1 MVTVEIPLRPLP
13 KVDVVDGDEVVATS
27 VRRSTRAR
35 TLRQP
40 QTTQELD
47 SSEESSFSE
56 PEFVTPKR
64 KGRSKA
70 VGSVGAAVKTPSS
83 TPRRGRK
90 PKNAATVAESR
101 RRPQAP
107 HRYKEQQH
115 SGSVDSTLYGNFL
128 QCSNAVLFR
137 SLFTTTFSD
146 AVLVHGSALTT
157 TVSDWIESY
166 QADNLEAL
174 VQLINFLIKACGCP
188 GAITRDA
195 IENNDEIVDL
205 LHDLQN
211 DFDPNANTEY
221 PLVSKNKQFKKFR
234 KNLIEFFDRLV
245 QQGKHSIL
253 YDGMFMETLESWI
266 IAMSSS
272 LFRPFRHTAA
282 IVALNIVTSLC
293 NVCQNIQDELNTA
306 NRQLATE
313 QKKRRTKN
321 DRESQLSSKADE
333 LHNKK
338 ITLESYL
345 TDFFDG
351 VFVHRYRDVDPILR
365 TECVKELGNWISR
378 YPDHFMDGTYLR
390 YIGWVLSDKSASTRL
405 EAVKAMTKLYGFESL
420 IGGLRNFTERFKPRI
435 LEMSLRESDASVRT
449 ATIALIT
456 HLSKHGMLEDEDRDA
471 LFPLVFQ
478 NEPKVR
484 RAVAPFINQ
493 SLYDDVI
500 NDIIAESQSSFSSDP
515 ETKETQEQWVALKTI
530 ANFLTKFKDVVSSEG
545 ATVDPTEEDSNPDR
559 VIMDGKALEHQSRII
574 AAVEALWDEMEI
586 LRNWK
591 CMEEYLSQ
599 DHSSSN
605 TANSTPIDSVFRL
618 SEEEE
623 SILLEVFVESLKL
636 SITGKTK
643 FGRFGREIKKVEIDT
658 EARDAISRHLVNS
671 LPTLFAKFSPDA
683 NRAAQVVMLPQLMNL
698 DMYNEL
704 RMSKAYEALIDELTK
719 IFLKHTDPTVLFRTS
734 ETFKHL
740 NGFEGYS
747 SDQALK
753 LKEMEE
759 SVISL
764 AREECSRPDLASAE
778 LSDDELHVLS
788 ASLRRLEQLIRFMDL
803 SQPLEEMKEEN
814 SIYELLGRVLERS
827 SLLNEA
833 EDPIINTCLETLYR
847 FILWKCFSVSK
858 EKNASEQVIDDL
870 IKKRDWV
877 VGRCTKLI
885 LGDRNANRSV
895 RRMAF
900 LTLANLLWLFTGD
913 ITHPSNGEHFAKLAF
928 RCPEDIQE
936 QLARFVEI
944 EIENWEEKISHE
956 QNNDES
962 NEESENEDE
971 ESDHHMKR
979 YKFGDSDPVGKH
991 CFMEVIG
998 NFVRMLMLNIF
1009 NIKHANIILPHYN
1022 RFGPVYD
1029 EVVKALIE
1037 DTMRVLLVRTS
1048 MTSTILGLY
1057 LESLQKSFE
1066 VHLRNNSAKF
1076 PRTMSLARLY
1086 SNTTKIG
1093 GFYIRDMLEF
1103 HKNSIIYI
1111 FSKMAGYQRIGNQT
1125 NRNAMLQF
1133 FKVMKYFSDGLRAKD
1148 VSMLLKHLEDTM
1160 EENFLAVREGAK
1172 EWEPYFAYVK
1182 QLDKKSIVNRFE
1194 AVVVEK
1200 TPKAPRSAENE
1211 QENGD
1216 EATQEEPDNA
1226 MDVDQEAS
1234 TPAPEEA
1241 DAQSDDNGENADDIE
1256 PRGVKR
1262 ILDDE
1267 DDNSSDEAKRLRVE

>member
-13 KVDVVDGDEVVATS
+13 EVDIVNGDGEVVSSS
-27 VRRSTRAR
+27 VRRSTRSR
-35 TLRQP
+35 TLRKP

-47 SSEESSFSE
+47 SSDESAFSE
-56 PEFVTPKR
+56 PEYVARTPKR
-64 KGRSKA
+64 KGRSIGSTGATTPKA
-70 VGSVGAAVKTPSS
+70 PSS

-90 PKNAATVAESR
+90 PKNPGNVAESR
-101 RRPQAP
+101 RRPKAT
-107 HRYKEQQH
+107 HRYREQ
-115 SGSVDSTLYGNFL
+115 SSTGSVDSTLY
-128 QCSNAVLFR
+128 
-137 SLFTTTFSD
+137 D

-157 TVSDWIESY
+157 TVSDWIDSY
-166 QADNLEAL
+166 QTDNLEAL

-188 GAITRDA
+188 GAITREA
-195 IENNDEIVDL
+195 IENNDEIVEL

-253 YDGMFMETLESWI
+253 YDGMFMETLESWV

-282 IVALNIVTSLC
+282 IIALNLVTSLC
-293 NVCQNIQDELNTA
+293 NVCQNIQDELNVA

-321 DRESQLSSKADE
+321 DRESQLATKTDE

-365 TECVKELGNWISR
+365 TECVKELGNWISK

-405 EAVKAMTKLYGFESL
+405 EAVKAMTKLYGFENL

-435 LEMSLRESDASVRT
+435 LEMSLKEADASVRT

-456 HLSKHGMLEDEDRDA
+456 HISKHGMLEDEDRDA
-471 LFPLVFQ
+471 LFPLIFQ
-478 NEPKVR
+478 SESKVR
-484 RAVAPFINQ
+484 RAIAPFINQ
-493 SLYDDVI
+493 SLYDDII
-500 NDIIAESQSSFSSDP
+500 NDAIAESQSSFSS
-515 ETKETQEQWVALKTI
+515 ESEVRESQQNWVALKTI
-530 ANFLTKFKDVVSSEG
+530 ANFLAKFKDVISSEG
-545 ATVDPTEEDSNPDR
+545 ESVDPAEEDGNPDR
-559 VIMDGKALEHQSRII
+559 VIVDGKALEHQSRVY

-586 LRNWK
+586 LKNWQ
-591 CMEEYLSQ
+591 CMAEYLSQ

-605 TANSTPIDSVFRL
+605 ATSKSSLDPIFRL

-623 SILLEVFVESLKL
+623 TILLEVFVESVKL

-643 FGRFGREIKKVEIDT
+643 LGRFGREIKKIEIDND
-658 EARDAISRHLVNS
+658 ARDAISRHLVS
-671 LPTLFAKFSPDA
+671 ALPTLFAKFSPDA

-698 DMYNEL
+698 DIYNEL
-704 RMSKAYEALIDELTK
+704 RMNKAYEALIDELSK
-719 IFLKHTDPTVLFRTS
+719 IFLKHTDSTVLFRTS

-740 NGFEGYS
+740 SSFEGYS
-747 SDQALK
+747 SEQVLK
-753 LKEMEE
+753 LREMEE

-764 AREECSRPDLASAE
+764 VREECNRSDISTTE
-778 LSDDELHVLS
+778 LSDDEQHILS

-803 SQPLEEMKEEN
+803 SELLQEADGESP
-814 SIYELLGRVLERS
+814 IYELLGKVIDRS
-827 SLLNEA
+827 SILSEA
-833 EDPIINTCLETLYR
+833 EDPIINTCLEILYR

-877 VGRCTKLI
+877 VSRCTKLI

-913 ITHPSNGEHFAKLAF
+913 LTHSSNGEHFSKLAF
-928 RCPEDIQE
+928 RCPDHIQE
-936 QLARFVEI
+936 QLTRFVEI
-944 EIENWEEKISHE
+944 EIENWEDKISHE
-956 QNNDES
+956 ES
-962 NEESENEDE
+962 NEDANEESENEDE
-971 ESDHHMKR
+971 DVDHNSKR
-979 YKFGDSDPVGKH
+979 SKFGDSDPVGKH

-1009 NIKHANIILPHYN
+1009 DIKHASIILPHYN

-1029 EVVKALIE
+1029 EVIKSLIE
-1037 DTMRVLLVRTS
+1037 DTMRALLVRTS
-1048 MTSTILGLY
+1048 MTSTVLGLY

-1066 VHLRNNSAKF
+1066 IQLRTNSAKF
-1076 PRTMSLARLY
+1076 PRTMSLARLF

-1103 HKNSIIYI
+1103 HKNSVVYI
-1111 FSKMAGYQRIGNQT
+1111 FSKMAGYQRIGNQS

-1182 QLDKKSIVNRFE
+1182 QLDKKSIVNQFE

-1200 TPKAPRSAENE
+1200 AHISAPTAEDEDESN
-1211 QENGD
+1211 QENPGD
-1216 EATQEEPDNA
+1216 V
-1226 MDVDQEAS
+1226 MSVDQEADTAS
-1234 TPAPEEA
+1234 PADESPTLELSDKELTPSDEIE
-1241 DAQSDDNGENADDIE
+1241 DDNEASGENSGVTE
-1256 PRGVKR
+1256 SRGVKR
-1262 ILDDE
+1262 TLDDDEEE
-1267 DDNSSDEAKRLRVE
+1267 DESDDAKRLRLE